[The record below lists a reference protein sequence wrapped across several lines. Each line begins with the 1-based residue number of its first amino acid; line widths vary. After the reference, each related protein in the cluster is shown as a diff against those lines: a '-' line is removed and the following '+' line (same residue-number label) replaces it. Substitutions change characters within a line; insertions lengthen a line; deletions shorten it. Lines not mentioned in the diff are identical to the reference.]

1 MSRRNRSEAWANQ
14 QLAQRPVPVAPRPP
28 RPKRKH
34 PLVVHMRALH
44 IAVAELSA
52 ELARVMRLQQ
62 LDDWLAARIR
72 AARALAK
79 RLGFGVHRGDV

>member
-1 MSRRNRSEAWANQ
+1 MSRRKHT
-14 QLAQRPVPVAPRPP
+14 LA
-28 RPKRKH
+28 
-34 PLVVHMRALH
+34 VHMRAVH

-79 RLGFGVHRGDV
+79 RSGFGVHRGDV